1 MITLAPKNQ
10 SIKVQDGC
18 EGKFHVFYMSV
29 LVLAK
34 HHENYTSGIHL
45 SVETVGLKNILDES
59 VKGRIS
65 GNISRE

>member
-1 MITLAPKNQ
+1 
-10 SIKVQDGC
+10 
-18 EGKFHVFYMSV
+18 MSV

-59 VKGRIS
+59 AKGRIS
-65 GNISRE
+65 GNISKV

>member
-1 MITLAPKNQ
+1 
-10 SIKVQDGC
+10 
-18 EGKFHVFYMSV
+18 MSV

-34 HHENYTSGIHL
+34 HLENYLSGIHL
-45 SVETVGLKNILDES
+45 LVETVGLKNILNES